1 MKKCGCGGKM
11 RLGGTANNPKRAN
24 LDVVANEKLK
34 QIKSFANPP
43 KGNNTG
49 TTTTGVVSNYAGYK
63 GTKPKSKR
71 V

>member
-11 RLGGTANNPKRAN
+11 KMGGTNKPTRAN
-24 LDVVANEKLK
+24 LDVVANQKLA
-34 QIKSFANPP
+34 QMRNFANTP

-49 TTTTGVVSNYAGYK
+49 TTTTGVISNYGGYT
-63 GTKPKSKR
+63 GRTPKTKR

>member
-11 RLGGTANNPKRAN
+11 RLGGPTKRAN
-24 LDVVANEKLK
+24 LDVVANQKLQ
-34 QIKSFANPP
+34 QIRKFENPP

-49 TTTTGVVSNYAGYK
+49 TTTTGVVSNYKDYK
-63 GTKPKSKR
+63 GTKRKTNR